1 MAEMITMD
9 LVSPEKL
16 LLSDEFEMVVLP
28 GAEGDFGV
36 LAGHSPLSSSL
47 RPGVISIYEGDKEK
61 DRIFV
66 NGGFAEVS
74 DDKLTV
80 LAEEAIYVADLDRAN
95 LEQRIQDAR
104 EDEEDAKDDETR
116 RRAVENRDHLQLLLD
131 AMS

>member
-16 LLSDEFEMVVLP
+16 MLSAEYEMVVVP
-28 GAEGDFGV
+28 GAEGDFAV
-36 LAGHSPLSSSL
+36 LAGHAPIISTL

-61 DRIFV
+61 ERIFV

-74 DDKLTV
+74 NDKLTV
-80 LAEEAIYVADLDRAN
+80 LAEEAIYVADLNRAD
-95 LEQRIQDAR
+95 LEQRVQNAR

-116 RRAVENRDHLQLLLD
+116 RRAIENRDHLQQLLEALN
-131 AMS
+131 

>member
-36 LAGHSPLSSSL
+36 LAGHSPLTSSL
-47 RPGVISIYEGDKEK
+47 RPGVISIYEGDTEKE
-61 DRIFV
+61 RIFV

-74 DDKLTV
+74 NDKLTV
-80 LAEEAIYVADLDRAN
+80 LAEEAVYVADLDRGN
-95 LEQRIQDAR
+95 LEQRIQNAR

-116 RRAVENRDHLQLLLD
+116 RRASENKDHLHQLLD
-131 AMS
+131 AMM

>member
-1 MAEMITMD
+1 MADMVTMD

-36 LAGHSPLSSSL
+36 LAGHLPITSTL

-61 DRIFV
+61 ERIFV

-74 DDKLTV
+74 NDKITV
-80 LAEEAIYVADLDRAN
+80 LAEEAIFVADLNRSD
-95 LEQRIQDAR
+95 LEQRIQNAR

-116 RRAVENRDHLQLLLD
+116 RRAAENQDHLQQLLD
-131 AMS
+131 AMA

>member
-16 LLSDEFEMVVLP
+16 LLSDQFEMVVVP
-28 GAEGDFGV
+28 GAEGDFAV
-36 LAGHSPLSSSL
+36 LAGHAPITSTL
-47 RPGVISIYEGDKEK
+47 RPGVISIYDGDKEK

-74 DDKLTV
+74 NDKLTV

-95 LEQRIQDAR
+95 LEQRIQNAR

-116 RRAVENRDHLQLLLD
+116 RRAAENRDHLQQLLD
-131 AMS
+131 AMA

>member
-1 MAEMITMD
+1 MADMVTMD

-36 LAGHSPLSSSL
+36 LAGHLPITSTL

-61 DRIFV
+61 ERIFV

-74 DDKLTV
+74 NDKITV
-80 LAEEAIYVADLDRAN
+80 LAEEAIFVADLNRAD

-116 RRAVENRDHLQLLLD
+116 RRAAENQDHLKQLLE
-131 AMS
+131 AMA